1 MVTMN
6 TSKRTTILI
15 IIMII
20 LAAIL
25 FIQTINK
32 SKTPSNVNRPLGKG
46 YELSPDILEDTLNE
60 IDF

>member
-1 MVTMN
+1 
-6 TSKRTTILI
+6 
-15 IIMII
+15 MII

-46 YELSPDILEDTLNE
+46 YELSPDIREDTLNE